1 MARERSPQPKASR
14 PKSAA
19 GSASENGQKKLPG
32 ESAKSKSK
40 TPQRPE
46 RKPTTLGAAR
56 DAATRLAAAAGLAP
70 LTQRSIPAPIADAP
84 KKRLKRSPLKPEQL
98 EEYRRI
104 LVIKRAE
111 VLGDVTEMEQEA
123 LGSRSGSLSSFPQ
136 HLADQGSDEYD
147 QSLALGI
154 AASQRKLLAEI
165 DAALDRIENG
175 TFGVCELLGTP
186 ISRERLEA
194 TPWAR
199 HSLEGARQLDQHGS
213 R

>member
-1 MARERSPQPKASR
+1 MSDNGRK
-14 PKSAA
+14 KS
-19 GSASENGQKKLPG
+19 PG
-32 ESAKSKSK
+32 ESGKKKS
-40 TPQRPE
+40 PARPE
-46 RKPTTLGAAR
+46 RKPETLGAAR
-56 DAATRLAAAAGLAP
+56 DAASRLAAAAGLAP
-70 LTQRSIPAPIADAP
+70 LTQRSLSALPDEAP
-84 KKRLKRSPLKPEQL
+84 KKRLKRTPLRPDQL

-104 LVIKRAE
+104 LLIKRAE

-123 LGSRSGSLSSFPQ
+123 LGGRSGSLSSFPQ

-186 ISRERLEA
+186 IARERLEA

-199 HSLEGARQLDQHGS
+199 HSLEGARQLDQHGV